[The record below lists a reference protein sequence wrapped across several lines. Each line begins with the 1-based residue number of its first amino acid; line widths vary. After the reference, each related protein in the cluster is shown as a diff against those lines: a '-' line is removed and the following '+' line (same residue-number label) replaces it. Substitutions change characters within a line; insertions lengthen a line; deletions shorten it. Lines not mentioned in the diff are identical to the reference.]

1 MRNQIGLIGLF
12 IILFPTLVA
21 AQATPEQIF
30 NQLNEQ
36 IDAVQKRIDLF
47 DLVQDRKVDL
57 KNNELTDKATETYLT
72 LPDKIQVNI
81 SVDKK
86 ETIVTKANQLRKLL
100 AIMEGVNEENYL
112 RYNGYFK
119 IFDAMYKVQEITNN
133 TELLPIMS
141 NHLEAMLKVVPFYE
155 NKSIAPLFLK
165 EAAHREP
172 RLLMQAYKEFEYQ
185 DYAKDII
192 AIAID
197 NDPDYVKN
205 YLGSF
210 SSIYYYIKGGTTPL
224 IEAIRSIYQSK
235 GSSSKA
241 YVLSHQVADNKLTVD
256 KADELSANDDLF
268 FKYLVELRTG
278 YNPKGEFSLDH
289 ELEYLSLKKVR
300 LINELHDEIDSS
312 KRFKVARPLNS
323 KEIYA
328 LIVYTEDE
336 IFTSTFLGLF
346 DRMVAQIKKGSGY
359 EFLFDNSFVRYRRF
373 LKMCAGYGVLPQYL
387 AKMSDFERNLLLRK
401 LTDGMAIDKEIV
413 RQCAAVA
420 DIYANLTKP
429 TDKNVVLEGLQQQL
443 KLTEKNSKPIVLLE
457 EMLQSDFDTT
467 ALAWLEANKVLKSFS
482 IFKDGNNIQQHFFY
496 NDPDGKASY
505 NSFLATY
512 RKPEWTIKEFN
523 TYVVISSKSGKK
535 VIMYANKPESE
546 YDGQDA
552 IKAVFVKTGQWPDFV
567 VHRGHSFYVQ
577 TSLES
582 VTPATKLVILGS
594 CGGYRN
600 VINAL
605 GYAPDAFIIST
616 RQVGTMLVNDELIYT
631 LNEWIRTGK
640 DIQWEKLWKQLSKKF
655 NVNRETRA
663 KFEEYIA
670 PDENLG
676 ALYVKRYNQLY

>member
-1 MRNQIGLIGLF
+1 MCNRISLF
-12 IILFPTLVA
+12 LFFILLLPCLTWS
-21 AQATPEQIF
+21 QSTPEQIF

-47 DLVQDRKVDL
+47 DLTQDRIVNL
-57 KNNELTDKATETYLT
+57 KNHELSDKATETYLT
-72 LPDKIQVNI
+72 LPDKIQINI
-81 SVDKK
+81 SVNKI

-100 AIMEGVNEENYL
+100 AIIEGVNEENYL

-119 IFDAMYKVQEITNN
+119 IFDAMYKVQEISDNA
-133 TELLPIMS
+133 ELLPIMS

-155 NKSIAPLFLK
+155 NKSIAPIFLK
-165 EAAHREP
+165 EAAQRAP

-185 DYAKDII
+185 EYAKDVI
-192 AIAID
+192 AIALD

-210 SSIYYYIKGGTTPL
+210 SSIYYYVKGGTSPL
-224 IEAIRSIYQSK
+224 TEAIRSIYQSK

-241 YVLSHQVADNKLTVD
+241 YVLSHLIANYKLTVD
-256 KADELSANDDLF
+256 KADELSANDQLF
-268 FKYLVELRTG
+268 FKYLVQLRTG
-278 YNPKGEFSLDH
+278 FNPKGQFSLDH
-289 ELEYLSLKKVR
+289 ELEYLALKKVR
-300 LINELHDEIDSS
+300 EINELHDETDSAS
-312 KRFKVARPLNS
+312 RFKVAYPLNS
-323 KEIYA
+323 KELYA

-346 DRMVAQIKKGSGY
+346 DRMMAQIKKGTGY
-359 EFLFDNSFVRYRRF
+359 EFLFDNGFVRYRRF

-387 AKMSDFERNLLLRK
+387 AKMSDFERNLLMRK
-401 LTDGMAIDKEIV
+401 LTDGMAVDLEIV

-420 DIYANLTKP
+420 DIYSNLTKR
-429 TDKNVVLEGLQQQL
+429 TDKNVVLDGLQQQL
-443 KLTEKNSKPIVLLE
+443 KLTEKNNKPIILLAQ
-457 EMLQSDFDTT
+457 MLQSDFDSTT
-467 ALAWLEANKVLKSFS
+467 LDWLEVNEVLKSFV

-496 NDPDGKASY
+496 NDADGKSSY
-505 NSFLATY
+505 SSFLATF
-512 RKPEWTIKEFN
+512 RKPGWTIKEAK
-523 TYVVISSKSGKK
+523 TYVIISSNTGKK

-552 IKAVFVKTGQWPDFV
+552 IKAIFIKSGQWPDFV

-577 TSLES
+577 TSLEA

-605 GYAPDAFIIST
+605 SYAPDAFIIST

-640 DIQWEKLWKQLSKKF
+640 DIQWDKLWKQLAKKF
-655 NVNRETRA
+655 NVNSSTRI

-670 PDENLG
+670 PNENFG
-676 ALYVKRYNQLY
+676 ALFVKRYNQLY